1 MPDNGVP
8 AALPVTISPNGRAP
22 EDDILLEVK
31 DLKVYFSMR
40 EGVTR
45 AVDGI
50 SYTLHRGE
58 TLGIV
63 GESGCGKSVTAQS
76 ILRIV
81 PSPGQIAGGQILY
94 HRRRTDAN
102 GRVTTDVI
110 DLAKLDPEGSEI
122 RGIRGNEIA
131 YIFQE
136 PSATLSPVHT
146 IGHQI
151 IETVQLHQHVA
162 KDVARKR
169 AIEMLDRVGMVR
181 PSETIDRYPHQ
192 MSGGQRQRAVIAM
205 ALVCR
210 PSLLI
215 ADEPTTAL
223 DVTTEAQILNLIQ
236 DLQKE
241 YGMAVQFI
249 THNLGVVAEMADHVV
264 VMYLGRQI
272 EQATVDDMYF
282 NARHPYTQALLR
294 AIPKLGK
301 KSGER
306 LESIRGMVPDPY
318 SIPKGCP
325 FHPRCPRY
333 LPGVCDDP
341 QWLEVA
347 PDHFAR
353 CSRALEPVT
362 QG

>member
-1 MPDNGVP
+1 MLANDLPAVQPVAMPTNGKV
-8 AALPVTISPNGRAP
+8 P
-22 EDDILLEVK
+22 EDDVLLEVK
-31 DLKVYFSMR
+31 DLKVYFTMR

-81 PSPGQIAGGQILY
+81 PSPGRIVSGQILY
-94 HRRRTDAN
+94 HRRRTDSA
-102 GRVTTDVI
+102 GRVTTDIV
-110 DLAKLDPEGSEI
+110 DLAALDPEGSEI
-122 RGIRGNEIA
+122 RHIRGNEIA

-151 IETVQLHQHVA
+151 IETIQLHQHVDKA
-162 KDVARKR
+162 LARRR
-169 AIEMLDRVGMVR
+169 AIEVLDRVGMVQ
-181 PSETIDRYPHQ
+181 PSQTIDRYPHQ
-192 MSGGQRQRAVIAM
+192 MSGGQRQRAVIAI
-205 ALVCR
+205 ALSCR

-223 DVTTEAQILNLIQ
+223 DVTTEAQILDLIQ
-236 DLQKE
+236 ELQRE

-249 THNLGVVAEMADHVV
+249 THNLGVVAEMADNVV

-272 EQATVDDMYF
+272 EQAMVDDLYF

-325 FHPRCPRY
+325 YHPRCPRY

-341 QWLEVA
+341 QWVEVA
-347 PDHFAR
+347 AQHFAR

-362 QG
+362 HA